1 MSLGDLIRN
10 LREEKGLS
18 QRQLAVSSGIS
29 NTEISRI
36 ESGERKQPSQE
47 TLHKLSKCLPISYE
61 ELLIAADYHIA
72 SAEAHN
78 TTIQSLEQL
87 KQKCPDLYYFWQ
99 SIRHRDDLR
108 SLVKEAS
115 AFHPETI
122 NHLIGLLKLIEDKDK
137 NR

>member
-18 QRQLAVSSGIS
+18 QRQLATLSHVS

-36 ESGERKQPSQE
+36 ESGERKKPSQKI
-47 TLHKLSKCLPISYE
+47 LRKLSKCLPISYE

-72 SAEAHN
+72 SAETFN

-87 KQKCPDLYYFWQ
+87 KEECPDLYYFWQ
-99 SIRHRDDLR
+99 RIRHREDLK

-115 AFHPETI
+115 SFQPTTI
-122 NHLIGLLKLIEDKDK
+122 NQLIELLKLVEDKEEK
-137 NR
+137 C

>member
-61 ELLIAADYHIA
+61 ELLIAADYHVTLT
-72 SAEAHN
+72 ETHN
-78 TTIQSLEQL
+78 TNIQSLEQL
-87 KQKCPDLYYFWQ
+87 KKECPELYYFWL
-99 SIRHRDDLR
+99 SIRHREDLR

-115 AFHPETI
+115 AFHPATI
-122 NHLIGLLKLIEDKDK
+122 NHLIGLLKLVEDKEK
-137 NR
+137 NH